1 MSTKVGDW
9 SVSYKN
15 GKIVLRQTIIDKYA
29 LSLDDLPKNPADMV
43 EEVVKRLQAIDAHGF
58 KPFKELSLPTI
69 TRYAETVII
78 EAGID
83 LFRLG
88 DGHDAKCM

>member
-29 LSLDDLPKNPADMV
+29 LSLDDLPSNPADMV
-43 EEVVKRLQAIDAHGF
+43 EEVVKRLQAIDIHGF
-58 KPFKELSLPTI
+58 KPFMDCLCRQLQDMQKQL
-69 TRYAETVII
+69 
-78 EAGID
+78 
-83 LFRLG
+83 
-88 DGHDAKCM
+88 

>member
-29 LSLDDLPKNPADMV
+29 LSLDGLPKNPADMV
-43 EEVVKRLQAIDAHGF
+43 EEVIKRLQAIDVHGF
-58 KPFKELSLPTI
+58 KPFKELSLPSVTW
-69 TRYAETVII
+69 YAEAVII

-83 LFRLG
+83 LFRTG
-88 DGHDAKCM
+88 GTK

>member
-29 LSLDDLPKNPADMV
+29 LSLDNLPPHTADMV
-43 EEVVKRLQAIDAHGF
+43 EEVV
-58 KPFKELSLPTI
+58 SN
-69 TRYAETVII
+69 
-78 EAGID
+78 
-83 LFRLG
+83 
-88 DGHDAKCM
+88 

>member
-29 LSLDDLPKNPADMV
+29 LSLDNLPKNPADMV
-43 EEVVKRLQAIDAHGF
+43 EEVVKRLQAIDIHGF
-58 KPFKELSLPTI
+58 KPFKELSLPSVTW
-69 TRYAETVII
+69 YAEAVII

-83 LFRLG
+83 LFRTG
-88 DGHDAKCM
+88 GVK

>member
-29 LSLDDLPKNPADMV
+29 LSLDNLPSNPAYMV
-43 EEVVKRLQAIDAHGF
+43 EEVVKRLQAVDIHGF
-58 KPFKELSLPTI
+58 KPFMELSLPI
-69 TRYAETVII
+69 VTRYAEAAII

-83 LFRLG
+83 LFRTG
-88 DGHDAKCM
+88 GNK

>member
-29 LSLDDLPKNPADMV
+29 LSLDDLPSNPADMV
-43 EEVVKRLQAIDAHGF
+43 EEVVKRLQAVNIHDF
-58 KPFKELSLPTI
+58 KPFMELSLPTV
-69 TRYAETVII
+69 TRYAEAVIM

-83 LFRLG
+83 LFRTGG
-88 DGHDAKCM
+88 DK

>member
-43 EEVVKRLQAIDAHGF
+43 EEVVKRLQAIDIYNL
-58 KPFKELSLPTI
+58 KPFMELPLPTV
-69 TRYAETVII
+69 TRYAEAVIL
-78 EAGID
+78 ETGID
-83 LFRLG
+83 LFNTKG
-88 DGHDAKCM
+88 DAQHG

>member
-1 MSTKVGDW
+1 MSTKVDDW

-29 LSLDDLPKNPADMV
+29 LSLDNLPSNPADMV
-43 EEVVKRLQAIDAHGF
+43 EEVVKRLRAVDIHDF
-58 KPFKELSLPTI
+58 KPFMELSLPTV
-69 TRYAETVII
+69 TRYAEAAII

-83 LFRLG
+83 LFRTG
-88 DGHDAKCM
+88 GNK

>member
-15 GKIVLRQTIIDKYA
+15 GKIVLRQTIIDKHA
-29 LSLDDLPKNPADMV
+29 LSLDGLPDNPADMV
-43 EEVVKRLQAIDAHGF
+43 EEVVRRLQSIDYHGF
-58 KPFKELSLPTI
+58 KPFKELSLPSV
-69 TRYAETVII
+69 TRYAEAVII

-83 LFRLG
+83 LFRTG
-88 DGHDAKCM
+88 GTK

>member
-29 LSLDDLPKNPADMV
+29 LSLDDLPSNPADMV
-43 EEVVKRLQAIDAHGF
+43 EEVVKRLRAVDIHDF
-58 KPFKELSLPTI
+58 KPFMELSLPTV
-69 TRYAETVII
+69 TRYAEAAII

-83 LFRLG
+83 LFRTG
-88 DGHDAKCM
+88 GVK

>member
-58 KPFKELSLPTI
+58 TVTKGNKDNMVWHKPPTSEQKKI
-69 TRYAETVII
+69 KPCQR
-78 EAGID
+78 
-83 LFRLG
+83 
-88 DGHDAKCM
+88 